1 MYKRGYENKGRK
13 NYNWQRILRF
23 IIGVEID
30 SKQHTHRMRLKIEKN
45 EFLIS
50 FDQ

>member
-1 MYKRGYENKGRK
+1 MHKGLLA

-23 IIGVEID
+23 IIGVEIE
-30 SKQHTHRMRLKIEKN
+30 QPGHTHRMRLKIEQN

>member
-1 MYKRGYENKGRK
+1 MHKGLLA

-23 IIGVEID
+23 IIGVEIE
-30 SKQHTHRMRLKIEKN
+30 HTHRMRLKIEQN